1 MQWYIQSFFGQTGT
15 YIKSKKAPPR
25 LAQSGK
31 FSSKFV
37 PPDALKMHSLFVLQ
51 FPCKTVSK
59 LLKFTLQNTLLCGWL
74 LKKSIYLNKNLY
86 GYKLIRAVK
95 QSQLKDEATGLDER
109 DMQLYFHVPTH
120 TILNLICKVWA
131 RYKLSINTSALI
143 ICTEVKYYPDLSKF
157 IWVMNTSIR

>member
-15 YIKSKKAPPR
+15 YIKSTKAPPR

-51 FPCKTVSK
+51 FSCKTVSK
-59 LLKFTLQNTLLCGWL
+59 LLKFTLQHTLLCGWL
-74 LKKSIYLNKNLY
+74 LKKSIYLSNKNLY

-95 QSQLKDEATGLDER
+95 QSDLKRWSNRPGWER
-109 DMQLYFHVPTH
+109 HAIVFPRAHTH
-120 TILNLICKVWA
+120 HIKF
-131 RYKLSINTSALI
+131 
-143 ICTEVKYYPDLSKF
+143 DL
-157 IWVMNTSIR
+157 